1 MKKLLGII
9 FIVLI
14 FPANLYAEGTYLTCG
29 ETQIY
34 FGDHKGYEKYKVN
47 KEYKEFKF
55 EKIITVYD
63 YVYLNR
69 ENVEWKIN
77 RFTGE
82 GIKKV
87 GSHTFNHK
95 CKKVEKKF

>member
-1 MKKLLGII
+1 MKKFLGII

-14 FPANLYAEGTYLTCG
+14 FPVNLYAEGTYLTCG
-29 ETQIY
+29 EIQIY

-47 KEYKEFKF
+47 KEYREVKF
-55 EKIITVYD
+55 EKIITFYD

-69 ENVEWKIN
+69 ENVQWKIN

-82 GIKKV
+82 GVRKV
-87 GSHTFNHK
+87 GDRTFNYD
-95 CKKVEKKF
+95 CKKLEKIF